1 MLADLYSKEVQLEIL
16 NEVAKNQALIS
27 VLTDPIPSENG
38 ITFF

>member
-27 VLTDPIPSENG
+27 VLTYPIPSENG